1 MLASEAMT
9 KLTIIRNDTKQW
21 VQICDRLERLG
32 IRSTPSDDVR
42 PSVLFFSDGK
52 RRFKLIDILDRFIE
66 IAEQRDG
73 ATPE

>member
-9 KLTIIRNDTKQW
+9 KLTIRDDTKQW

-32 IRSTPSDDVR
+32 IRSTPSDDGRLGV
-42 PSVLFFSDGK
+42 FFSDGK

>member
-1 MLASEAMT
+1 MT
-9 KLTIIRNDTKQW
+9 EFTFTDKTKQQW

-32 IRSTPSDDVR
+32 IRLTPSDDAR
-42 PSVLFFSDGK
+42 PSVVFSDGK

>member
-1 MLASEAMT
+1 
-9 KLTIIRNDTKQW
+9 
-21 VQICDRLERLG
+21 V
-32 IRSTPSDDVR
+32 
-42 PSVLFFSDGK
+42 FFSDGK

>member
-9 KLTIIRNDTKQW
+9 KLTIRDDTKQW

-42 PSVLFFSDGK
+42 PSVFFSDGK